1 MIRVDINETFTI
13 LAQLIDEE
21 TESLAT
27 GRTVYYDIRDADTDA
42 VLSPPVSGTL
52 TESTVETG
60 LYKTTESISIA
71 GQYLIYTT
79 ASGFLANSEELI
91 VNSENIYNLTKQN
104 RYYNIAPEDVE
115 RSNAIATASQ
125 TVRNVPLGYTDYVI
139 TKVRADDDNDW
150 DTTTVSGVTYA
161 WYASITDTTPYRMGD
176 NGL

>member
-13 LAQLIDEE
+13 AAQLIDEE

-27 GRTVYYDIRDADTDA
+27 GRTVYYDIRDSATDA
-42 VLSPPVSGTL
+42 ILSPPVSGTL
-52 TESTVETG
+52 TESTVQTG
-60 LYKTTESISIA
+60 LYKTTESIPTA

-104 RYYNIAPEDVE
+104 RFYNISPEDVVRE
-115 RSNAIATASQ
+115 NAVATASQ
-125 TVRNVPLGYTDYVI
+125 TVRNVPMGYTDYVI

-161 WYASITDTTPYRMGD
+161 WYTSISETVPYRMGD
-176 NGL
+176 DGL